1 MDYMFNINL
10 NNLCGK
16 TKPEE
21 TVNKY
26 ETRVPKSA
34 KNSLFKAKTNQ
45 SLLLKSKNIG
55 YFTGCNDS
63 IDYSCTA
70 GTRIGDF
77 RTATVGSMT
86 TRAAATAVT
95 SSSLFQTVP

>member
-1 MDYMFNINL
+1 MDYMFKINI

-16 TKPEE
+16 TKPKE

-26 ETRVPKSA
+26 ESKVRVPKSA
-34 KNSLFKAKTNQ
+34 KNSLFKTKTNQ

-55 YFTGCNDS
+55 YFKGCNDS
-63 IDYSCTA
+63 IDYSGTA

-77 RTATVGSMT
+77 GTATAGSMT
-86 TRAAATAVT
+86 TRAATAGT
-95 SSSLFQTVP
+95 TSSLF